1 MSLFALLPS
10 TAVDRFQDPKPEGYA
25 DRFHLVG
32 MLHGGKKWVY
42 SNNGCT
48 SFPPHFPPTCLSPE
62 EFWVWDTSYSM
73 LWNQNDWIQL
83 QRKSINHLS
92 ITNWT
97 VSQITCFQCKSCPHL
112 AECSCLSL
120 LFLGYLLLSKIRRL
134 EKIISNIPERSET
147 LKAYKIGNDFCFSLW
162 KLEISPFKHIIKK
175 AKL

>member
-32 MLHGGKKWVY
+32 MLHGGKKMSVFKQWM
-42 SNNGCT
+42 
-48 SFPPHFPPTCLSPE
+48 HLLSPT
-62 EFWVWDTSYSM
+62 FSSYLPKPWRVLSLGYLLM

-120 LFLGYLLLSKIRRL
+120 LFLGYLLLSKIRCL

-147 LKAYKIGNDFCFSLW
+147 LKAYKIGSDFCFSLW